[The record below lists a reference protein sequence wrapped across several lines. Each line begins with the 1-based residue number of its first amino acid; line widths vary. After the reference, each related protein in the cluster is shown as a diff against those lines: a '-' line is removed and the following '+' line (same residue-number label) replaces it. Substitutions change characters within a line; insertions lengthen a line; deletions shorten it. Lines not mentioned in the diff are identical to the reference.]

1 MIGRTLIIFLVCC
14 LSITI
19 FSFVKN
25 SPPVE
30 KKQKVIRTIIV
41 DAGHGIMAN
50 GGHNGAKGAYSYEDD
65 ICLAISKEF
74 VEAQGGRIWVKSKVG
89 QGSTFGF
96 ALPVSPA

>member
-50 GGHNGAKGAYSYEDD
+50 GGD
-65 ICLAISKEF
+65 
-74 VEAQGGRIWVKSKVG
+74 R
-89 QGSTFGF
+89 
-96 ALPVSPA
+96 